1 MANSKKTAIKKVAAK
16 KTPAKKTMAPKL
28 PTNKTA
34 TSKKPAATKTSPNTP
49 AIKKGSKL
57 ACKVCGFAI
66 TVDNI
71 SGNVEEALLICCD
84 TAMHHKTA
92 AKKK

>member
-1 MANSKKTAIKKVAAK
+1 MASQKKAVAKKTTAKKALAPKAAAK
-16 KTPAKKTMAPKL
+16 KTA
-28 PTNKTA
+28 TA
-34 TSKKPAATKTSPNTP
+34 KKPASKTVESNP

-66 TVDNI
+66 TVDHI
-71 SGNVEEALLICCD
+71 CGCMEVAHLVCCD
-84 TAMHHKTA
+84 TPMHIKKPV